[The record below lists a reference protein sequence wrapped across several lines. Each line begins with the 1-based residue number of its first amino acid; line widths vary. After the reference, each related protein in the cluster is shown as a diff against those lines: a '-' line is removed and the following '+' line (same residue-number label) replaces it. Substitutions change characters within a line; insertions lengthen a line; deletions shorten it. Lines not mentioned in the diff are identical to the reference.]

1 MKLKY
6 RFNLSLIYQ
15 VLTVFIT
22 ASKASFFQPC
32 NTGDYNTKINY
43 FKEPTCNKIKNL
55 LKIDICSFKKKCSR
69 QQRSIQFLNYFWYN
83 FNY

>member
-55 LKIDICSFKKKCSR
+55 LKIDICFFKKKMFKTTE
-69 QQRSIQFLNYFWYN
+69 INTVPKLLLV
-83 FNY
+83 